1 MYFCIKKT
9 MEVWKNTYYPNYEVS
24 NVGNVRRNN
33 RLLKLNNAGNYVT
46 VKLSVDGK
54 TTNICVHRL
63 VAETFIDNPKN
74 KPEIDHIDGNRT
86 NNNSENLR
94 WCTHIENCN
103 NENTRSRN
111 ARKGEQCNWYGKKGI
126 DNHNSK
132 PVFQYDMNMVL
143 INKWDCINDAERA
156 GYFHSN
162 IVACCKGR
170 IKSYKKSIWR
180 YEKEN

>member
-1 MYFCIKKT
+1 MESWRKT
-9 MEVWKNTYYPNYEVS
+9 DYPNYEVS
-24 NVGNVRRNN
+24 NFGNIRRNN
-33 RLLKLNNAGNYVT
+33 RILKLNKSGNYIT
-46 VKLSVDGK
+46 VKLSVNGK
-54 TTNICVHRL
+54 IQSVLVHRL
-63 VAETFIDNPKN
+63 VAKSFVQNPEN
-74 KPEIDHIDGNRT
+74 KPEIDHKDGDKL
-86 NNNSENLR
+86 NNKSTNLR

-132 PVFQYDMNMVL
+132 PVFQYDMNGIL
-143 INKWDCINDAERA
+143 KKKWDCINDAERA

-170 IKSYKKSIWR
+170 IKRYKKSIWK
-180 YEKEN
+180 YE